1 MRNLRWSALAGVLG
15 VTVAGLALPGGV
27 CADGGDPT
35 DVGLG
40 AKLKELTQ
48 PELAIPEDGVRVG
61 VRVGQARFLREI
73 ARVDVTL
80 EATNTTRGQ
89 IEWSRE
95 FPMEAAGEVIG
106 CSLMRSGQPA
116 LIARTLTF
124 EDGRRIY
131 DETVRPP
138 TPPPTGRDPL
148 RVERQRDD
156 RLSVTVFP
164 MAPGE
169 TVRVKLAFAVPLEGQ
184 ARQRRFLEPIWL
196 NESTRPSARGPQTLR
211 REVGTLT
218 SLLVEPGGLAYA
230 GSESATVAEGARG
243 TLLTF
248 RPEHAT
254 DSGAQARLVFHA
266 PEGAL
271 PALTVPGGGLGT
283 VVAFWRFD
291 PQAFLA
297 QQGLQAI
304 AGSTIEL
311 RAGGGMAQ
319 RLVPAQVKADG
330 SAVTLCA
337 RVFPQ
342 AEHIPYHVTVATP
355 EGERRVRLEQTFER
369 SGADADLVD
378 AVAAFYRS
386 RLARHVIAWGRG
398 RSPAEQQA
406 AAAYAVDMGVI
417 VPGTC
422 ALAIPSDEQELLSR
436 ASRRQYRRDGAKV
449 GAADGEA
456 DWIGPPAGAFR

>member
-1 MRNLRWSALAGVLG
+1 MSNRLG
-15 VTVAGLALPGGV
+15 WVWAVGLALAWTGAGAV
-27 CADGGDPT
+27 SADEGDPT
-35 DVGLG
+35 DVGLDER
-40 AKLKELTQ
+40 LRELTQ
-48 PELAIPEDGVRVG
+48 PEPSAPQDGVRVG
-61 VRVGQARFLREI
+61 VRVGQARFLRDL

-80 EATNTTRGQ
+80 AATNTTGGQ
-89 IEWSRE
+89 IEWARE
-95 FPMEAAGEVIG
+95 FPMETAAEVIG
-106 CSLMRSGQPA
+106 CSLMRAGRPE

-131 DETVRPP
+131 EETVRPP

-148 RVERQRDD
+148 RVERTRDE

-169 TVRVKLAFAVPLEGQ
+169 TVRVRLTFAVPLEGP
-184 ARQRRFLEPIWL
+184 ARERRFLEPLWL
-196 NESTRPSARGPQTLR
+196 DQSTRPTPGGPAVLH

-230 GSESATVAEGARG
+230 GAESATVAEGARG

-248 RPEHAT
+248 RPEQPSGA
-254 DSGAQARLVFHA
+254 GAQARLVFNA

-283 VVAFWRFD
+283 VVAFWQFD
-291 PQAFLA
+291 PARFLA
-297 QQGLQAI
+297 EQGLEAR
-304 AGSTIEL
+304 AGSMIDL
-311 RAGGGMAQ
+311 AAGGGLAQ
-319 RLVPAQVKADG
+319 RLVPAQVPAHG
-330 SAVTLCA
+330 PAVTVCA

-342 AEHIPYHVTVATP
+342 AASIPYHVRVATP
-355 EGERRVRLEQTFER
+355 EGERRVRLEQPFER
-369 SGADADLVD
+369 SGADRDLVD
-378 AVAAFYRS
+378 TVAAFYRS
-386 RLARHVIAWGRG
+386 RLARHVLAWGRG
-398 RSPAEQQA
+398 RGAAEQRTA
-406 AAAYAVDMGVI
+406 MEYAVDMGVI

-422 ALAIPSDEQELLSR
+422 ALAIPSDEQERLSR
-436 ASRRQYRRDGAKV
+436 ASRRQYRRDGAEV